1 MRLTQVAF
9 VPAARG
15 NSPIMLRR
23 EEYSTTVSTLKD
35 SDVSFCPFDDHHD
48 FHCKTN
54 GKIEWNEISRTGWE
68 WIDGG

>member
-1 MRLTQVAF
+1 
-9 VPAARG
+9 
-15 NSPIMLRR
+15 MLRR